1 LIFFGVV
8 LIVAATIGLRSWRS
22 HRQELP
28 QIAKTALEQGLPAL
42 DDGRFDTAHQL
53 LSAGAR
59 AVEALGGAVD
69 GADKIRQGAR
79 EAAIY
84 ASRVSQPLEAIL
96 AEAGSQQD
104 PAEWPSRFAT
114 LYKGHSVIIRAVVT
128 AVPDADGK
136 GGYDLDYRIFQAGE
150 GIKPERFGRIDLRGL
165 KLFEE
170 EKPKV
175 GDEVTFGA
183 RLASFTLDT
192 GGGGQSETRLDQ
204 WLVGLDP
211 DSGVFLRH
219 PKALQALGWPD
230 PEVPT
235 EDEP

>member
-1 LIFFGVV
+1 LIFLGVV
-8 LIVAATIGLRSWRS
+8 LIVVATIGLRSWRS

-42 DDGRFDTAHQL
+42 DEGRFDTAHQL

-59 AVEALGGAVD
+59 AVDALGGAVE

-84 ASRVSQPLEAIL
+84 ASRVPEPLEAIL
-96 AEAGSQQD
+96 AEAGRQED
-104 PAEWPSRFAT
+104 PAAWPSRFAT
-114 LYKGHSVIIRAVVT
+114 HYKGRSVILRAVVT

-136 GGYDLDYRIFQAGE
+136 GGFDLDYRIFQSGE
-150 GIKPERFGRIDLRGL
+150 GIRPERIGRIDLTGL

-170 EKPKV
+170 EKPKL
-175 GDEVTFGA
+175 GEEVTFGA
-183 RLASFTLDT
+183 RLASFALDT
-192 GGGGQSETRLDQ
+192 SGGVQGEPRFDQ
-204 WLVGLDP
+204 WLVGLEP
-211 DSGVFLRH
+211 ESGVFLRH

-235 EDEP
+235 EDEL